1 MPFVVIAI
9 ILTVICFAASS
20 ANRKREQE
28 KNAAKQ
34 ESPKAN
40 IDETTPPP
48 KPAPTVEN
56 GGVAH
61 CEEPI
66 DLPVDVLP
74 NLYSLAVDQVTLRHH
89 QQFSG
94 GGKEFDYVTLKC
106 KVTYRLNGRKEG
118 KRIILFTGYNQRG
131 EIEQIRGAHKKYH
144 FTEAGFE
151 FVEVCFD
158 DFGNHPIN
166 RITLSVKEE

>member
-20 ANRKREQE
+20 ANCKREQE

-34 ESPKAN
+34 ESPKMNTA
-40 IDETTPPP
+40 ETTPPP
-48 KPAPTVEN
+48 KPSSPAEN
-56 GGVAH
+56 GGVTH
-61 CEEPI
+61 REEPI

-94 GGKEFDYVTLKC
+94 GRKEFDYVTLKC

-118 KRIILFTGYNQRG
+118 KRILLFTSYNERG
-131 EIEQIRGAHKKYH
+131 EIEQIRGTHKKYH

-158 DFGNHPIN
+158 DFGNHPIR
-166 RITLSVKEE
+166 RITISVKEV

>member
-9 ILTVICFAASS
+9 ILTVIGFAASS

-34 ESPKAN
+34 ESPKTN
-40 IDETTPPP
+40 TDETPPPP
-48 KPAPTVEN
+48 KPSSPAEN
-56 GGVAH
+56 GGVTH
-61 CEEPI
+61 REEPI

-74 NLYSLAVDQVTLRHH
+74 NLYSLAVDQITLRHH

-94 GGKEFDYVTLKC
+94 GRKEFDYVTLKC

-118 KRIILFTGYNQRG
+118 KRILLFTSYNERG
-131 EIEQIRGAHKKYH
+131 EIEQIRGKHQKYH
-144 FTEAGFE
+144 FTEAGSE

-158 DFGNHPIN
+158 DFGNHPIS
-166 RITLSVKEE
+166 RISISVKEV

>member
-9 ILTVICFAASS
+9 ILTVIGFAASS

-34 ESPKAN
+34 ESPKMNTA
-40 IDETTPPP
+40 ETTPPP
-48 KPAPTVEN
+48 KPSSPAEN
-56 GGVAH
+56 GGVTH
-61 CEEPI
+61 REEPI

-74 NLYSLAVDQVTLRHH
+74 NLYSLAVDQITLRHH

-94 GGKEFDYVTLKC
+94 GRKEFDYVTLKC

-118 KRIILFTGYNQRG
+118 KRILLFTSYNERG
-131 EIEQIRGAHKKYH
+131 EIEQIRGTHKKYH

-158 DFGNHPIN
+158 DFGNHPIR
-166 RITLSVKEE
+166 RITISVKEV